1 MFCVFA
7 DQVTSHHLN
16 QWWLSLLSGYLQ
28 LWKHNTVTLCINGC
42 FFSPELTYMNYKNC
56 FLWISYLLP
65 SVHPK
70 SNHRSSSFPCH
81 TKPILALRRYIAR
94 VSRPYTCLGNGAMH
108 LVYSARSHYM
118 KHDSPRGINA
128 YRLPCNIFR
137 LYTQNFVIDD
147 IFDTIYE
154 KSNVESQ
161 YRGF

>member
-1 MFCVFA
+1 MFLPIRWQAIILTNDGLVYFQDIYSYENITQLHFA
-7 DQVTSHHLN
+7 LTDV
-16 QWWLSLLSGYLQ
+16 
-28 LWKHNTVTLCINGC
+28 

-56 FLWISYLLP
+56 FLWISYLLS

-70 SNHRSSSFPCH
+70 YNHRSSSFPCH
-81 TKPILALRRYIAR
+81 TKPVLALRRYIAR
-94 VSRPYTCLGNGAMH
+94 VPWPYTCLGNGAMH
-108 LVYSARSHYM
+108 LVYSARNHYM

-128 YRLPCNIFR
+128 YRLPCNIFL

-154 KSNVESQ
+154 QSNVESQ